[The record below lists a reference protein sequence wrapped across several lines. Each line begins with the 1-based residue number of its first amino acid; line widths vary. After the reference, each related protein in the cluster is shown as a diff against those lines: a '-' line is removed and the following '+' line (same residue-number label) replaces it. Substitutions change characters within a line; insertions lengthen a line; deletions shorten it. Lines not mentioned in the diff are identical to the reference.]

1 MEPRAPQRKVNEAV
15 ALYEAALL
23 YISLSV
29 AARTTA
35 SGSALSEN
43 ALTASGGV
51 FINLVVTSAL
61 AGYRA
66 AQALAGAF
74 GRLMQAVWTG
84 TTIATDDLPAGS
96 TTSVSQL
103 YQEFE
108 GLALSFIPEDR
119 RDEVFRLIDD
129 TPDDET
135 VDLSSLYPQRQ
146 EDREDEAGRY
156 TDDSDLLDLEA
167 DLHDE
172 DEPDAFSDDDIE
184 GWPDDEDIEA
194 EEQEEYDR
202 FLEDLERA
210 RADEEKRLREALR
223 KEMRDNL
230 RVKIKIARRRKSEK
244 IAKKRL
250 ERALAEART
259 KAAGE
264 ASKSALAGARDHAT
278 LRGARGDR
286 VYGWARVPG
295 SAKPCHFCLALISLG
310 AFYSTE
316 ESAAAMTSGPNK
328 GDEFHEHC
336 HCEIVQVYS
345 WDQYIADPV
354 FKFNRAM
361 YKLWGEL
368 SGGENGGLEEWRK
381 AFDEMYDEKDLE
393 QIVRDNHARHS

>member
-35 SGSALSEN
+35 SGSALSAT

-51 FINLVVTSAL
+51 FIDLVVTSAR

-66 AQALAGAF
+66 AQALATAY

-84 TTIATDDLPAGS
+84 TTTATDALPAGS
-96 TTSVSQL
+96 TTSTSQL

-108 GLALSFIPEDR
+108 SLALSFIPEER
-119 RDEVFRLIDD
+119 QAEVFRLIEE
-129 TPDDET
+129 TPDDEP
-135 VDLSSLYPQRQ
+135 VNLSTLYPQRQ
-146 EDREDEAGRY
+146 EDREEGAERY
-156 TDDSDLLDLEA
+156 SPDDNLLDLEA

-172 DEPDAFSDDDIE
+172 DEPEALSDTDIE
-184 GWPDDEDIEA
+184 GWPDEEDIEA
-194 EEQEEYDR
+194 EEQEEYDAY
-202 FLEDLERA
+202 LADLERA
-210 RADEEKRLREALR
+210 QADEEKRLKEALR
-223 KEMRDNL
+223 KEMREDL

-264 ASKSALAGARDHAT
+264 ASKSALAGARDQSI

-316 ESAAAMTSGPNK
+316 ESASAMTSGPNK

-368 SGGENGGLEEWRK
+368 SGGEHGGLEEWRK
-381 AFDEMYDEKDLE
+381 AFDEMYEEKDLE
-393 QIVRDNHARHS
+393 EIVRDNHARHS

>member
-230 RVKIKIARRRKSEK
+230 RVKVKIARRRKSEK

>member
-35 SGSALSEN
+35 SGSALSGS

-51 FINLVVTSAL
+51 FISLVVTSAL

-84 TTIATDDLPAGS
+84 TTTATDDLPAGS
-96 TTSVSQL
+96 TTSIAQL

-146 EDREDEAGRY
+146 EDREDEVGRY

-172 DEPDAFSDDDIE
+172 DKPDAFSDDDIE

-194 EEQEEYDR
+194 EEQEEYDAY
-202 FLEDLERA
+202 LADLERA
-210 RADEEKRLREALR
+210 REAEEKRLKKALR
-223 KEMRDNL
+223 EEMRENL

-264 ASKSALAGARDHAT
+264 ASKTALAGARDQAT

-368 SGGENGGLEEWRK
+368 SGGEHGGLEEWRK
-381 AFDEMYDEKDLE
+381 AFDEMYEEKDLE
-393 QIVRDNHARHS
+393 EIVRDNHARHS

>member
-84 TTIATDDLPAGS
+84 TTTATDDLPAGS

>member
-51 FINLVVTSAL
+51 FINLVATSAL

-84 TTIATDDLPAGS
+84 TTTATDDLPAGS

-230 RVKIKIARRRKSEK
+230 RVKVKIARRRKSEK

>member
-1 MEPRAPQRKVNEAV
+1 MEPLAPQRKVNEAV

-35 SGSALSEN
+35 SGAALSPN
-43 ALTASGGV
+43 SLTASGGV
-51 FINLVVTSAL
+51 FIDLVVTSAL

-66 AQALAGAF
+66 ALSLAVAF

-84 TTIATDDLPAGS
+84 TTTATDDLPAGS
-96 TTSVSQL
+96 STSVAQL

-119 RDEVFRLIDD
+119 RDEVFKLIDE

-135 VDLSSLYPQRQ
+135 VDLSTLYPQRQ
-146 EDREDEAGRY
+146 EDREEDAERY
-156 TDDSDLLDLEA
+156 SDDGDLLDLESA
-167 DLHDE
+167 LREE
-172 DEPDAFSDDDIE
+172 DEPEAFADEDIE
-184 GWPDDEDIEA
+184 GWPDEERIEV
-194 EEQEEYDR
+194 EEQEEYDAY
-202 FLEDLERA
+202 LADLERA
-210 RADEEKRLREALR
+210 QAEEEKRLKKALR
-223 KEMRDNL
+223 DEMRENL

-264 ASKSALAGARDHAT
+264 ASKTALTGARDHGL

-295 SAKPCHFCLALISLG
+295 SAKPCSFCLALISLG

-316 ESAAAMTSGPNK
+316 ESAAAMTTGDKK
-328 GDEFHEHC
+328 GEEFHEHC

-361 YKLWGEL
+361 YKLWREL

-381 AFDEMYDEKDLE
+381 SFEEMYEDKDLE
-393 QIVRDNHARHS
+393 EIVRDNHARHS

>member
-51 FINLVVTSAL
+51 FINLVATSAL

-84 TTIATDDLPAGS
+84 TTTATDDLPAGS

>member
-35 SGSALSEN
+35 SGSALSES

-84 TTIATDDLPAGS
+84 TTTATDDLPTGS

-146 EDREDEAGRY
+146 EDREDEADRY

-316 ESAAAMTSGPNK
+316 ESASAMTSGPNK

-345 WDQYIADPV
+345 WEQYIADPV

-368 SGGENGGLEEWRK
+368 SGGQHGGLEEWRK
-381 AFDEMYDEKDLE
+381 SFEEMYEDKDLE
-393 QIVRDNHARHS
+393 EIVRDNHKRHS

>member
-1 MEPRAPQRKVNEAV
+1 MEPLAPQRKVNEAV

-29 AARTTA
+29 AARSTS
-35 SGSALSEN
+35 SGAALSPN
-43 ALTASGGV
+43 ALAGSGGV
-51 FINLVVTSAL
+51 FIDLVVTSAL

-66 AQALAGAF
+66 AQALATAF

-84 TTIATDDLPAGS
+84 TTTATDDLPAGS
-96 TTSVSQL
+96 STSPAQL
-103 YQEFE
+103 YREFE
-108 GLALSFIPEDR
+108 SLALSFIPEDR
-119 RDEVFRLIDD
+119 QGEVFKLIDD

-135 VDLSSLYPQRQ
+135 VNLSSLYPQRQ
-146 EDREDEAGRY
+146 EDREEDAERY
-156 TDDSDLLDLEA
+156 SDDGDLLALEA
-167 DLHDE
+167 DLRDE
-172 DEPDAFSDDDIE
+172 DEPEAFADEDIE
-184 GWPDDEDIEA
+184 GWPDEESIEA
-194 EEQEEYDR
+194 EAQEEYDA
-202 FLEDLERA
+202 FLADLERA
-210 RADEEKRLREALR
+210 MADEEKRLKKALR
-223 KEMRDNL
+223 DEMRENL

-244 IAKKRL
+244 IAEKRL

-264 ASKSALAGARDHAT
+264 ASKTALAGARDQAT

-316 ESAAAMTSGPNK
+316 ESATAMTSGPNK
-328 GDEFHEHC
+328 GGEFHEHC

-361 YKLWGEL
+361 YKLWNEL
-368 SGGENGGLEEWRK
+368 SGGQHGGLEEWRK
-381 AFDEMYDEKDLE
+381 SFEEMYEDKDLE
-393 QIVRDNHARHS
+393 EIVRDNHKRHS